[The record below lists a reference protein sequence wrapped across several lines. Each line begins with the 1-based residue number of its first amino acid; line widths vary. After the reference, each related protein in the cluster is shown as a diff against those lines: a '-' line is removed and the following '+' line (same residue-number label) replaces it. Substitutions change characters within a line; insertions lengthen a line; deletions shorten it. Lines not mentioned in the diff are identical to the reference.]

1 MNLITY
7 ALSKKGI
14 INVDGKQYKPELE
27 NGNIVY
33 KEIEKPGIEKPGE
46 YTTFILEDSLMK
58 FEDSGEMGIVIVNTY
73 ENSIKELYIN
83 NTHVE
88 HLPYSKLGDEQDF
101 DPMEDMFPVDPSC
114 IVKAKKGDQIKIKG
128 SFSLYINAFAANDVN
143 AVSISNVVLQN
154 DLEDCSYM
162 FAGINLT
169 EAPKIPQNAKNCNFM
184 FFMCITLT
192 EAPVIPEGVTDCSG
206 MFSGCIGLTTLPS
219 ENVDLMYNHN
229 DGLEHS
235 SCYSDCANIINPIT
249 IDDIPVDWGGNKV
262 EEPVN
267 EYTTFTVS
275 EGTLNINNCDFYDGL
290 IMTEWYIDGVQQSLP
305 PEGGMAG
312 SEAIECQVLDGQQ
325 IKIKGHFTLY
335 YSDIT
340 SIDDL
345 VLEDNLTNYYYMF
358 GNCMNLTRINI
369 SNANTEN
376 VTNMSYMFVNCMNL
390 TKLDLTSFDTSKV
403 TNMSYMFIGCK
414 NLVELDLSS
423 FDTSNVTS
431 KTNMFE
437 NVPSTC
443 MIKVGSKWTLTESE
457 TGFTGT
463 FTRV

>member
-1 MNLITY
+1 MNIISY

-33 KEIEKPGIEKPGE
+33 KEIEKPGE

-88 HLPYSKLGDEQDF
+88 HLPSSKLGDEQDF
-101 DPMEDMFPVDPSC
+101 DPMEDMFPVDGSC

-169 EAPKIPQNAKNCNFM
+169 EVPKIPQNAKNCNFM

-192 EAPVIPEGVTDCSG
+192 EAPIIPNSVTNCSGMFAMTYITEAPVIPEGATDCSG

-235 SCYSDCANIINPIT
+235 SCYSDCENIINPISY
-249 IDDIPVDWGGNKV
+249 DEIP
-262 EEPVN
+262 
-267 EYTTFTVS
+267 
-275 EGTLNINNCDFYDGL
+275 
-290 IMTEWYIDGVQQSLP
+290 
-305 PEGGMAG
+305 
-312 SEAIECQVLDGQQ
+312 
-325 IKIKGHFTLY
+325 
-335 YSDIT
+335 
-340 SIDDL
+340 
-345 VLEDNLTNYYYMF
+345 DNW
-358 GNCMNLTRINI
+358 
-369 SNANTEN
+369 
-376 VTNMSYMFVNCMNL
+376 
-390 TKLDLTSFDTSKV
+390 K
-403 TNMSYMFIGCK
+403 
-414 NLVELDLSS
+414 
-423 FDTSNVTS
+423 
-431 KTNMFE
+431 
-437 NVPSTC
+437 
-443 MIKVGSKWTLTESE
+443 
-457 TGFTGT
+457 
-463 FTRV
+463 